1 MTMADVRRELGLLLE
16 AAPPAVQPLG
26 QSAIVLYGG
35 GGKGIECLRLLRN
48 AGYEVMGIVDR
59 RQLQPIDGVPTYLP
73 DDPALGRLAK
83 AGATAIV
90 SVFNYQVDPLPI
102 HELLSEIGFQRVVG
116 MVELRQLLPVPN
128 TYWLA
133 ESSRM
138 IPSAEDASWLWERLA
153 DDESRRCFV
162 EAVAL
167 RRTFNPR
174 RLRDLSPCG
183 QYLPATVPVPRHNL
197 RFVDGGA
204 FDGDTIAG
212 LLEGGCSVSAL
223 AAFEPDP
230 ANYSKLCRRVGE
242 LGLTEEMSLWP
253 CGLDA
258 VTRQLRFRSDADS
271 SSGFDI
277 AGDVIVQTVS
287 FDDAM
292 PSFNPSYVKL
302 DIEGAEADALRGMAN
317 TIRSA
322 RPALAVCVYHR
333 PADLW
338 ELPYL
343 VDGLMPEYRL
353 YLRAHTWNGFELV
366 LYAIP

>member
-1 MTMADVRRELGLLLE
+1 MTMADVRKELGLLLE
-16 AAPPAVQPLG
+16 AAAPAVEPLG
-26 QSAIVLYGG
+26 QSPIVLYGG
-35 GGKGIECLRLLRN
+35 GGKGVECLRVLRD
-48 AGYEVMGIVDR
+48 AGHEVAGIIDR
-59 RQLQPIDGVPTYLP
+59 RPLQPIDGVPTYLP
-73 DDPALGRLAK
+73 DDPALGHLAK
-83 AGATAIV
+83 AGATAVV

-102 HELLSEIGFQRVVG
+102 HELLSEIGFRRVVG

-133 ESSRM
+133 ESSQM
-138 IPSAEDASWLWERLA
+138 SPSVEDASWLWDRLA
-153 DDESRRCFV
+153 DDESRRTFM

-174 RLRDLSPCG
+174 RLRGISACN
-183 QYLPATVPVPRHNL
+183 QYLPASVPVPRHNL

-230 ANYSKLCRRVGE
+230 ANYAKLCRRAGDF
-242 LGLTEEMSLWP
+242 GLSKEMSLWP

-258 VTRQLRFRSDADS
+258 VTRQLRFRSNALS

-277 AGDVIVQTVS
+277 AGDVIVQTVA

-292 PSFNPSYVKL
+292 PSFDPSYVKL
-302 DIEGAEADALRGMAN
+302 DIEGAEADALQGMAN
-317 TIRSA
+317 TIRSS

-338 ELPYL
+338 ELPRL
-343 VDGLMPEYRL
+343 VDGLMPGCRL